1 MEQDDCIRI
10 YEKIFKEIKS
20 NWEKFIKKIRKLSD
34 PDDQNVIFMDDF
46 MSLLHKYQIDI
57 TNEDRERLVQVF
69 PAGEENGRLRFN
81 IAKLYDQ
88 KYNMKLRKL
97 Y

>member
-1 MEQDDCIRI
+1 
-10 YEKIFKEIKS
+10 
-20 NWEKFIKKIRKLSD
+20 
-34 PDDQNVIFMDDF
+34 MDDF

-69 PAGEENGRLRFN
+69 PAGEENGRLKFN